1 MTLSTTASTRLGCA
15 ASVIFSFRASLCA
28 SKLKAGVSVDMAVTA
43 YRGSFKTRDCTRAY
57 HQRETRRFSFLFSE
71 QHTGHITSVLRLF
84 IPRSQPSLRAAPVPG
99 ASPTHPRIPVI
110 PPVCPHF
117 DEKLEENF
125 GSQHLFNLQPGSGAD
140 FLQHLPA
147 LSRSEERRVGKE
159 CPSLCRSR

>member
-57 HQRETRRFSFLFSE
+57 HQRETRRFSILFSE
-71 QHTGHITSVLRLF
+71 QHTDHITSVLRLF
-84 IPRSQPSLRAAPVPG
+84 IPRSQPSLRGAPVPG

-110 PPVCPHF
+110 QIGRASC
-117 DEKLEENF
+117 
-125 GSQHLFNLQPGSGAD
+125 
-140 FLQHLPA
+140 
-147 LSRSEERRVGKE
+147 RERV
-159 CPSLCRSR
+159 